1 MNQDERLRRAVSNE
15 PVPRDLE
22 ARVRTRLDS
31 SSGGARTRSGLSGF
45 GRVISS
51 LALLAFMLGA
61 TQYYGVQ
68 KTRDLLRV
76 GLDDHL
82 HCAIEGAYPRQS
94 NQGQANQGR
103 AGNAEAMTALGPY
116 SPMLQ
121 PVLDQ
126 FPGDSLVSAHRCT
139 VGGRDYVHM
148 ILRRDQML
156 ISVILTKRKDG
167 ETFPRTIIPVHE
179 SGLAGY
185 SISSFGAGG
194 YLGYVVSSLPGQ
206 QNDRLAGLVAP
217 VVRRYTGA

>member
-1 MNQDERLRRAVSNE
+1 MNQDERLRRAVNKE

-31 SSGGARTRSGLSGF
+31 GGPRRGLSGF
-45 GRVISS
+45 GRLISS
-51 LALLAFMLGA
+51 LALLVFMLGA
-61 TQYYGVQ
+61 TQYYAVQ

-82 HCAIEGAYPRQS
+82 HCAIEGAYPRQA
-94 NQGQANQGR
+94 NQGQNGKA
-103 AGNAEAMTALGPY
+103 AAMTAMGPY

-139 VGGRDYVHM
+139 VNGRDYVHM

-156 ISVILTKRKDG
+156 ISVILTKRRDG
-167 ETFPRTIIPVHE
+167 ESFPRTIIPVHE

-194 YLGYVVSSLPGQ
+194 YMGYVVSSLPGQ
-206 QNDRLAGLVAP
+206 VNDRLAGLVAP

>member
-1 MNQDERLRRAVSNE
+1 MNQDERLRRAVNKES
-15 PVPRDLE
+15 VPRDLE

-31 SSGGARTRSGLSGF
+31 ASPRRGLSGF
-45 GRVISS
+45 GRMISS
-51 LALLAFMLGA
+51 LALLVFMLGA

-82 HCAIEGAYPRQS
+82 HCAIEGAYPRQT
-94 NQGQANQGR
+94 GKAD
-103 AGNAEAMTALGPY
+103 AMTAMGPY

-139 VGGRDYVHM
+139 VNGRDYVHM

-156 ISVILTKRKDG
+156 ISVILTKRRDG
-167 ETFPRTIIPVHE
+167 ESFPRTIIPVHE

-194 YLGYVVSSLPGQ
+194 YMGYVVSSLPGQ
-206 QNDRLAGLVAP
+206 VNDRLAGLVAP

>member
-1 MNQDERLRRAVSNE
+1 MNQDERLRRAVNKE

-31 SSGGARTRSGLSGF
+31 SSGGARPRRGLSGF
-45 GRVISS
+45 GRLLSS
-51 LALLAFMLGA
+51 LALLVFMLGA

-82 HCAIEGAYPRQS
+82 HCAIEGAYPRQ
-94 NQGQANQGR
+94 
-103 AGNAEAMTALGPY
+103 AGKAEAMTALGPY

-148 ILRRDQML
+148 ILRRDRML

-194 YLGYVVSSLPGQ
+194 YLGYVVSGLPGQ